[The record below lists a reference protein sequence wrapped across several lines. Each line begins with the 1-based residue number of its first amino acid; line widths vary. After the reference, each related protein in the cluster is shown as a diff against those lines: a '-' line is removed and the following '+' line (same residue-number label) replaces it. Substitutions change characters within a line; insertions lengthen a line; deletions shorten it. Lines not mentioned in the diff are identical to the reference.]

1 MDVVQGVA
9 VMILTFVGGGLGGWF
24 GSYFKKKG
32 ENRALKEDIKGLTEA
47 VEGVKAQFE
56 EDAAKRQREHTIFL
70 ETFKSEQALRVLA
83 GPERL
88 KAHQEAFTWW
98 RTLWDQSEDLAVID
112 QADKWWREHCLYLD
126 DPGRYSFNAG
136 LAALKG
142 RRLLLEDVRRE
153 GSSKDYRE
161 SLERLWATFERVPYD
176 IFKGAGLPPL
186 AAAELPKSDD
196 AAKAENG

>member
-1 MDVVQGVA
+1 MDVVRGVA

-112 QADKWWREHCLYLD
+112 QAISGGGTSVCISTIRGDI
-126 DPGRYSFNAG
+126 
-136 LAALKG
+136 
-142 RRLLLEDVRRE
+142 RLTRVWPLSRDV
-153 GSSKDYRE
+153 GCYWK
-161 SLERLWATFERVPYD
+161 T
-176 IFKGAGLPPL
+176 
-186 AAAELPKSDD
+186 
-196 AAKAENG
+196 